1 MRLAATLLVG
11 LFAGSVVAKLP
22 PPSDDAKSKAAETA
36 AKSAWSDKVG
46 LFQLCRAQDRT
57 VDAYRKSAKAAGKVT
72 PASMT
77 TAPCADPGPYASP
90 VTPPGSKPLEAAGAH
105 SPPGLATSPPNTKT
119 PAAEIPA
126 GAKK

>member
-1 MRLAATLLVG
+1 MRLAAALLAG
-11 LFAGSVVAKLP
+11 FFAGSVVAKLP
-22 PPSDDAKSKAAETA
+22 PPSDAAKASAAEAA
-36 AKSAWSDKVG
+36 AKTAWSDKVG
-46 LFQLCRAQDRT
+46 LFQLCRAQDR
-57 VDAYRKSAKAAGKVT
+57 VAESYRKSASTAGKVT

-77 TAPCADPGPYASP
+77 TAPCADPGPYTSP

-105 SPPGLATSPPNTKT
+105 SPPGLAVSPPNTKT